1 MKNKNIYI
9 LGAVLAV
16 LAVISYFV
24 MRDTSGEKKTL
35 KLSEK
40 LFALDTLNID
50 KFEIEKNGQKITI
63 QKKAGLWNVTEPVL
77 YAANQ
82 QFINSAITTLKE
94 YKLSSIV
101 SENPGNKDIY
111 GFNDTNYTKVSV
123 YNNGALAGTF
133 LIGKSAPG
141 PSQTYLKKPE
151 SNEVYLAGNFLFNNF
166 VKEDFSKWRD
176 LAVISIPVTSIE
188 SIDFETGSEK
198 YTAVKD
204 TLNKF
209 FIGVDSVST
218 EVFDKVL
225 SMLSN
230 FNTQEFKDTLISDNE
245 KASYLVRVNGA
256 KPTEFKFV
264 KYGEDDA
271 KKYLLQVSGIKQL
284 FLVDE
289 NFIKNF
295 IKPRS
300 EVLGKK

>member
-9 LGAVLAV
+9 LGVVLV
-16 LAVISYFV
+16 ILAVISYFV

-35 KLSEK
+35 KVPEK

-50 KFEIEKNGQKITI
+50 KFEIEKNGQKIAI

-111 GFNDTNYTKVSV
+111 GFNDTNFTKVSV
-123 YNNGALAGTF
+123 YNNGTLAGTF

-141 PSQTYLKKPE
+141 PSQTYLKKAE
-151 SNEVYLAGNFLFNNF
+151 GNEIFLAGNFLFNNF

-188 SIDFETGSEK
+188 SIDFETGTEK

-209 FIGVDSVST
+209 FVGVDSVST
-218 EVFDKVL
+218 EIFDNVL

-264 KYGEDDA
+264 KYGEADS
-271 KKYLLQVSGIKQL
+271 KKYLMQVSGIKQI

-295 IKPRS
+295 IKSRN

>member
-9 LGAVLAV
+9 LGVVLVILAV
-16 LAVISYFV
+16 VSYFV

-35 KLSEK
+35 KVSEK

-50 KFEIEKNGQKITI
+50 KFEIEKNGQKIVI
-63 QKKAGLWNVTEPVL
+63 QKKGGLWNVVEPVV

-82 QFINSAITTLKE
+82 QFINGAITTLKE

-111 GFNDTNYTKVSV
+111 GFNDTNYTKVAV
-123 YNNGALAGTF
+123 YHNGNLAGTF
-133 LIGKSAPG
+133 LIGKAAPG
-141 PSQTYLKKPE
+141 PSQTYLKKPDA
-151 SNEVYLAGNFLFNNF
+151 NDVYLAGGFLFNNF

-218 EVFDKVL
+218 EVFDNVL

-230 FNTQEFKDTLISDNE
+230 FNTQDFKDTVISDNE
-245 KASYLVRVNGA
+245 KASYLVRVNGP
-256 KPTEFKFV
+256 KPTEFRFI
-264 KYGEDDA
+264 KYGNDDA
-271 KKYLLQVSGIKQL
+271 NKFLLQVSGIKQIY
-284 FLVDE
+284 LVDQ
-289 NFIKNF
+289 NFVKNF
-295 IKPRS
+295 IKPRNDL
-300 EVLGKK
+300 LGKK